1 MRASSRLLCAG
12 LLVMCA
18 HVPLAHA
25 HPKVNEAARRLESAE
40 FESAGRLLAEAEA
53 ASDLGREDALRLLE
67 LRALLHLAL
76 KQREDAFAA
85 LRRLAV
91 LEPDHEFPPHSSPDL
106 LAAFAR
112 ARDAAPPPPTLR
124 VQHELAAEGVRVSA
138 RVEGDTLGL
147 VRGVRLWSRVAGQPW
162 RSALAN
168 EWLVPAPPDERV
180 SYWAEGL
187 GIGGAPLYR
196 SIEGRVRIPEAFGA
210 DTDDEEDSSNAW
222 LYGGVIAGA
231 LAIAGALTAIAVVAS
246 DGGDDTTQLLPPMV
260 VGR

>member
-1 MRASSRLLCAG
+1 
-12 LLVMCA
+12 VMCA
-18 HVPLAHA
+18 HVPLVHA
-25 HPKVNEAARRLESAE
+25 HPKVDEAGRRLESAE

-76 KQREDAFAA
+76 KEREDAFAA

-91 LEPDHEFPPHSSPDL
+91 LEPEHAFPPHSSPDL

-147 VRGVRLWSRVAGQPW
+147 VRGVRLWSRVAGHPW

-168 EWLVPAPPDERV
+168 EWLVPAPTDERV

-196 SIEGRVRIPEAFGA
+196 SIEGRVRIPEALGA
-210 DTDDEEDSSNAW
+210 DRDDEESGSSSAW

-231 LAIAGALTAIAVVAS
+231 IAIAGALTAIAVVAAG
-246 DGGDDTTQLLPPMV
+246 GGDDTTQLSPPMV
-260 VGR
+260 VVRR